1 MNILVAED
9 EAILR
14 STFQEVLAAAGYTVR
29 VACDGE
35 EALLMLEQEL
45 PDILLLDIMMPK
57 KTGFDVM
64 EVLKE
69 KALFERMHVVVLTN
83 LEQETDLEKCKGYGI
98 QDYLVKADQE
108 VEDIIKI
115 VQRCGA
121 EKKS

>member
-14 STFQEVLAAAGYTVR
+14 TTFQEVLATAGYTVR

-35 EALLMLEQEL
+35 EALCMLEEQM
-45 PDILLLDIMMPK
+45 PDVLLLDIMMPR

-69 KALFERMHVVVLTN
+69 KGWFEKMHVVVLTN
-83 LEQETDLEKCKGYGI
+83 LEQQTDLEKCRGYGI

-108 VEDIIKI
+108 VDDIIKI
-115 VQRCGA
+115 VERCSA
-121 EKKS
+121 K

>member
-14 STFQEVLAAAGYTVR
+14 TTFLDVLTSAGYSVR

-35 EALLMLEQEL
+35 EALCMLEAEL
-45 PDILLLDIMMPK
+45 PDVLLLDIMMPK

-69 KALFERMHVVVLTN
+69 KGLFEKVHVVVLTN
-83 LEQETDLEKCKGYGI
+83 LEQETDLEKCRGFGI

-115 VQRCGA
+115 VERCSA
-121 EKKS
+121 K